1 MPDRRFTILST
12 GSAGLNESRITDKT
26 HPGSLR
32 SITFEEIPFI
42 KIVLNTDAETR
53 DQILFYAGK
62 SIEVIFTSANAVRA
76 VVSVLQDKPDWKIY
90 CVGSETRNRAA
101 LFFGAS
107 AIMDQA
113 GNAEGLAG
121 KIILRKP
128 KELIFFCG
136 DQRRETLTEKLEESG
151 IGLQEVIVYKT
162 QLTPVK
168 LTKSYDAIL
177 FFSPT
182 AVASFFSMNNPSTQ
196 TILFALGSTTAS
208 ALKNAGKNEVVISAK
223 PDKEFLLQMAVAYGH
238 THPIT

>member
-1 MPDRRFTILST
+1 MPDRGFTILST

-32 SITFEEIPFI
+32 SVTFEEIPFI

-90 CVGSETRNRAA
+90 CVGSETRKRAA

-121 KIILRKP
+121 KIILQKP

-151 IGLQEVIVYKT
+151 IGLQEVIVYQT